1 MTPSH
6 EDCPRSVFLIN
17 KQKCTREASLSSLEE
32 ALKRSEWEDKIS
44 KRNVE
49 IYFRK
54 GSLGHDREVLIW
66 TFPAPGFPGNLE
78 NSFYLHLYIIYLSF
92 LKIIFIFLWEAQRER
107 ERERQ
112 AEGEAGSIQGG
123 CSRTGSW
130 VSRITPPAEGGPKP
144 LSHWGCPLSI
154 YLSIHTSSVCF

>member
-1 MTPSH
+1 MISFCLMGDEDSKVLAH
-6 EDCPRSVFLIN
+6 EHCNVV
-17 KQKCTREASLSSLEE
+17 CTIEKSLQRECRIDIIEYLFFF
-32 ALKRSEWEDKIS
+32 
-44 KRNVE
+44 N
-49 IYFRK
+49 
-54 GSLGHDREVLIW
+54 
-66 TFPAPGFPGNLE
+66 
-78 NSFYLHLYIIYLSF
+78 FYLFMIV
-92 LKIIFIFLWEAQRER
+92 RER

-112 AEGEAGSIQGG
+112 AEGEAGSIQGA